1 MKTSAKMT
9 KHSLI
14 LLIFF
19 VILPFVSYPENTHF
33 EDVNQTQN
41 KQPLFISRLNKEIV
55 KVQFTVPEK
64 LKTSELIAVKIHLS
78 ENSQPEFL
86 QNVEVEHIHVSKDKT
101 SISIFGNTG
110 FFETSQITIGGSEV
124 IGPGKHTFFVD
135 FKVKEDANLGKS
147 FRIEKVELIFTKD
160 ENLTFETDESFA
172 YRPAKI
178 LREAGQDDVDT
189 YRIPGLVTTHQGTLI
204 AVYDVRYNSS
214 KDLQQN
220 IDVGMSRSV
229 DGGQSWE
236 PMQIIMDMGNWGG
249 RPERVNGIGDP
260 CVLYDN
266 KNDAIWVSGLWMS
279 GATPEDML
287 WWTSQP
293 GMDPKKTGQFVLVK
307 STDDGH
313 SWSEP
318 INITEQIK
326 DPEWQL
332 LLQGPGRGITM
343 EDGTLVFPAQ
353 FKKDIG
359 EKAIDGGQYTSHST
373 IVYSKDGGKTW
384 HIGTGAKP
392 NTTEAQVVELEDGRL
407 MLNMRDDRNRKIKDE
422 TNGRAVAVT
431 DDLGKTWTIHPTSN
445 SALQEPNCMASIITA
460 DVEWNGQKQQVLFF
474 SNPNNKEA
482 RINMTIKASLDQGH
496 SWPEEFQVLLNK
508 NQGFG
513 YSCMT
518 MVDENTMGILYEGEK
533 ELYFQKI
540 SISDIFH

>member
-1 MKTSAKMT
+1 MT

-19 VILPFVSYPENTHF
+19 VILPFVCYSEETHF

-55 KVQFTVPEK
+55 KVQFTFSEK

-135 FKVKEDANLGKS
+135 FKVKEDANLEKS

-189 YRIPGLVTTHQGTLI
+189 YRIPGLVTPNEGTLI

-229 DGGQSWE
+229 DSGQSWE

-260 CVLYDN
+260 CVLYDD
-266 KNDAIWVSGLWMS
+266 KNHTIWVAGLWMS

-287 WWTSQP
+287 WWTSKP
-293 GMDPKKTGQFVLVK
+293 GMDPNETGQFVLVK
-307 STDDGH
+307 STDDGQ

-326 DPEWQL
+326 DPDWQL

-384 HIGTGAKP
+384 QIGTGAKP
-392 NTTEAQVVELEDGRL
+392 NTTEAQVVQLENGSL
-407 MLNMRDDRNRKIKDE
+407 MLNMRDDLNRKIKDE
-422 TNGRAVAVT
+422 TNGRAVAET

-518 MVDENTMGILYEGEK
+518 MVDENTVGILHEGEK